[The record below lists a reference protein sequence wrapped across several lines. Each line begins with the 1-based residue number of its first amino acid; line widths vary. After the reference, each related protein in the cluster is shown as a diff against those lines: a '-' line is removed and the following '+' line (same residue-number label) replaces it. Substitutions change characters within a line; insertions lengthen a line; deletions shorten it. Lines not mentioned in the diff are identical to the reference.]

1 MNTKRTTVSIV
12 LALAIVAP
20 VTAQMFPPDFPMF
33 ALELGPGWAPAQELE
48 HRFFDQGW
56 QTSSGPFTLSYFVSF
71 GDPISDDQT
80 AVQYLAGLAEFDSL
94 AVIRG
99 EQYDFYLEEYIEYSL
114 FSITDRS
121 NWSDQRRALV
131 YGWLDQAN
139 FTPMVLVVSV
149 PSERYDELYDQM
161 VAVLGLQ

>member
-1 MNTKRTTVSIV
+1 MNMKRTTVSIL
-12 LALAIVAP
+12 LALAIAAP
-20 VTAQMFPPDFPMF
+20 VAAQVFPPDFPMF
-33 ALELGPGWAPAQELE
+33 AMELGADWSPAQELE

-56 QTSSGPFTLSYFVSF
+56 QTSNGPITLSYYVSF
-71 GDPISDDQT
+71 GDPISDHQT
-80 AVQYLAGLAEFDSL
+80 AVQYLAGLSDFNSL
-94 AVIRG
+94 EPIRG

-121 NWSDQRRALV
+121 DWSAQRRALV